1 MWNSQDYR
9 TTVDVG
15 ALVGQQLDDSLV
27 LLPSRPRQRR
37 PIAITLGVWI
47 NAVLAEQQLDDSL
60 VPVLGR
66 PQQRRPTIS
75 GVFRLGIDFASIEH
89 QLHHR
94 LVPVRG
100 RPRQRCPTHIALNWP
115 CRSVNMCASLK
126 PSLRQNLPRWRSARN
141 EVVLRQLVN
150 VLTRLAGELK

>member
-37 PIAITLGVWI
+37 PIAITLGI
-47 NAVLAEQQLDDSL
+47 RITAVLAEQQLDDSL
-60 VPVLGR
+60 VPVLRR

-75 GVFRLGIDFASIEH
+75 GVFRLGIDFAGIEH

-100 RPRQRCPTHIALNWP
+100 RPRPRCPTQAAVSDP
-115 CRSVNMCASLK
+115 YRS
-126 PSLRQNLPRWRSARN
+126 
-141 EVVLRQLVN
+141 
-150 VLTRLAGELK
+150 